1 MAMITNISKLQ
12 LDIAHTAST
21 ALTPD
26 KYKMMQHFHSH
37 YDKGDLTGTRDT
49 QKNLVDK
56 NLQMWYLLLHMFYT
70 NSAH

>member
-1 MAMITNISKLQ
+1 MITNISKLQ

-56 NLQMWYLLLHMFYT
+56 NLQM
-70 NSAH
+70 